1 MEFRAN
7 SSNLCN
13 EMFEAFFFY
22 INERFYSRKSSCEY
36 INLLNQGKEWSILLD
51 EAVSL
56 LEKYKFVIMGIR
68 DFARHFYLLIF
79 IYVDRV

>member
-1 MEFRAN
+1 
-7 SSNLCN
+7 
-13 EMFEAFFFY
+13 MFEAFFLY
-22 INERFYSRKSSCEY
+22 KWKILLSEIVLWIYQLVKS
-36 INLLNQGKEWSILLD
+36 NKEWSILLD
-51 EAVSL
+51 EVSL

>member
-13 EMFEAFFFY
+13 EMFEAFFLY
-22 INERFYSRKSSCEY
+22 KWKILLSEIVLWIYQLVKS
-36 INLLNQGKEWSILLD
+36 NKEWSILLD

>member
-1 MEFRAN
+1 
-7 SSNLCN
+7 
-13 EMFEAFFFY
+13 MFEAFFLYKWKILFSEIVLWIY
-22 INERFYSRKSSCEY
+22 QLVKS
-36 INLLNQGKEWSILLD
+36 NKEWSILLD
-51 EAVSL
+51 EVSL

>member
-13 EMFEAFFFY
+13 EMFEAFFLY
-22 INERFYSRKSSCEY
+22 KWKILLSEIVLWIYQLVKS
-36 INLLNQGKEWSILLD
+36 NKEWSILLD
-51 EAVSL
+51 EVSL